1 MNSEETLSSE
11 RVFDGRVVGLRVDT
25 VQLSNGRSAVRE
37 VVEHGESVV
46 IVPVSD
52 NGNVLLVRQYRYPV
66 DEALL
71 EAPAG
76 RVDPGET
83 PQDCARRELR
93 EEIGYDAE
101 TFRELGWFWASPG
114 FCTEKMYAFLATDLS
129 YSPLEPDDDEAI
141 ETVALP
147 AGQAVER
154 AASGR
159 LRDSKTIAAL
169 LMAASALGL

>member
-1 MNSEETLSSE
+1 MNSEETLSSK
-11 RVFDGRVVGLRVDT
+11 RVFDGRVVDLRVDS
-25 VQLSNGRSAVRE
+25 VRLASGRSGVRE

-52 NGNVLLVRQYRYPV
+52 DGNVLLVRQHRYPV
-66 DEALL
+66 GETVL

-76 RVDPGET
+76 KVDAGET
-83 PQDCARRELR
+83 PLECARRELR

-101 TFRELGWFWASPG
+101 TLRSLGWFWASPG
-114 FCTEKMYAFLATDLS
+114 FCTEKMHAFLATDLT

-147 AGQAVER
+147 ARQAVEQAR
-154 AASGR
+154 AGC

-169 LMAASALGL
+169 LMAAAALNV